1 MDYAEYVKTLES
13 VGDSILEWADPSHTF
28 RGHTEVRVVALSL
41 RKVKWFELGV
51 ILQGLNGCY
60 CRVRAVL
67 SLLRGLLRRLSFASQ
82 LPTAH
87 HCSLSLMHVS
97 DTLKLVRCCLF
108 LLCVLCMTGMAL
120 DGFSNGL

>member
-67 SLLRGLLRRLSFASQ
+67 SLLRGLLRR
-82 LPTAH
+82 PTPYP
-87 HCSLSLMHVS
+87 L
-97 DTLKLVRCCLF
+97 R
-108 LLCVLCMTGMAL
+108 
-120 DGFSNGL
+120 SNFQPRTIVHFR